1 MIYSRHV
8 SHEPQNSDNR
18 YWNEPGSPLY
28 VFGHGLSYT
37 NFAYSDLT
45 LDKKSLSKSDSL
57 KVEVTV
63 TNSGSR
69 DSDEVVQ
76 LYIHQRYGT
85 AIRPI
90 REMKGFKRVHIKAGA
105 SEKVS
110 FVLTPRELRY
120 WNAAVKDWVNDSTH
134 FDIWVGG
141 SSAAELHGE
150 FEVK

>member
-1 MIYSRHV
+1 
-8 SHEPQNSDNR
+8 
-18 YWNEPGSPLY
+18 
-28 VFGHGLSYT
+28 LSYT
-37 NFAYSDLT
+37 NFAYSDLS
-45 LDKKSLSKSDSL
+45 LDKKVLSKTDSL
-57 KVEVTV
+57 KVDVVV
-63 TNSGSR
+63 TNTGNR

-90 REMKGFKRVHIKAGA
+90 REMKGFKRLHIKAGA
-105 SEKVS
+105 SDKVS

-120 WNAAVKDWVNDSTH
+120 WNAAAKSWVNDSTH

-141 SSAAELHGE
+141 SSAAELHRD